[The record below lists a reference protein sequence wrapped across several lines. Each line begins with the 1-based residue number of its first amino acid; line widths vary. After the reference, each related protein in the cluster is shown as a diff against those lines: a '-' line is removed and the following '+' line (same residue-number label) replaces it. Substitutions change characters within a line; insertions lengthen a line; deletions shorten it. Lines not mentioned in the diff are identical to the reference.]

1 MISQLISHLLIPF
14 VIVIINQIKLFY
26 CKLMIINNVL
36 KSDIYRKIKI
46 EYFYFVYRFLG
57 DLCTVVGGCDGNG
70 GRAAAAVAAVVDFV
84 VVDFGGGDDICGC

>member
-1 MISQLISHLLIPF
+1 
-14 VIVIINQIKLFY
+14 
-26 CKLMIINNVL
+26 MIINNVL